1 MYFTLDD
8 YSLISVNDINLK
20 TLCSTIKLIKKC
32 HVATAKYFIWQKALK
47 FTWRVISIIL
57 TDKVAEKD
65 SVYRDCRGDSSNCSV
80 LDYLR
85 HCQLVCY
92 HGN

>member
-1 MYFTLDD
+1 MPCCNCKILYLAK
-8 YSLISVNDINLK
+8 SIK
-20 TLCSTIKLIKKC
+20 TL
-32 HVATAKYFIWQKALK
+32 
-47 FTWRVISIIL
+47 TWRVISIIL